1 MINKKEALIAK
12 SNENANLLTELTG
25 HIEIFYNLEDEV
37 ITTELLG
44 ILPDFIIDDTK
55 KINLISHLSKAIG
68 INGMVFGQSL
78 DMECSF
84 PRAEVLERDGTIY

>member
-44 ILPDFIIDDTK
+44 ILPDFIIDELYENFI
-55 KINLISHLSKAIG
+55 INSNL
-68 INGMVFGQSL
+68 
-78 DMECSF
+78 
-84 PRAEVLERDGTIY
+84 